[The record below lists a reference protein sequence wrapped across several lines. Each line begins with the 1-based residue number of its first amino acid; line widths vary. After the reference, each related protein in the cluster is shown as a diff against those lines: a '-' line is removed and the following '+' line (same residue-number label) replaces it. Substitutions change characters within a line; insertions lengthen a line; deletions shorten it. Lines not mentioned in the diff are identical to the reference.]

1 LFEKGENRRKKKGT
15 HTTEKIGCTDNNGA
29 WKKCPSNSVGV

>member
-1 LFEKGENRRKKKGT
+1 VFEKGERKKKEGNT
-15 HTTEKIGCTDNNGA
+15 HNREIGCTDNNGA